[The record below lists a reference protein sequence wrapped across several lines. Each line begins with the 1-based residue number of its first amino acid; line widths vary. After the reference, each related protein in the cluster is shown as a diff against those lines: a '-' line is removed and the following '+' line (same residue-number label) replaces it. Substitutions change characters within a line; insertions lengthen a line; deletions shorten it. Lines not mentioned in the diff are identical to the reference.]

1 MCVVAAAPWAKPAV
15 VCGSPHACS
24 SLQVLFQTMQHPM
37 LKQTTGVV
45 HTHTPRYVPLRKA
58 CSSALLLSCRSLQP
72 LDLQQLLFAKGDL
85 YFVLVNPKFEA
96 PTAEMRAV
104 LPKMVPMTS
113 AIHNSSMGA
122 SLVSSFTA
130 EATAQTHF
138 GTAASSIYD
147 KGNCLASA
155 VPKPHICTISGKLV
169 CCSLRSCLHH
179 TTNFMY
185 TFPTWPHLDVLGACP
200 SSGHHRLKY

>member
-1 MCVVAAAPWAKPAV
+1 MARSTPAISSGVIPHVIIATLPIPCCRFDSACCLSVCMHVPCCPCTLGNTPGRFVAAHKPAA
-15 VCGSPHACS
+15 PYR
-24 SLQVLFQTMQHPM
+24 VLFQTVQHPM
-37 LKQTTGVV
+37 LKQSTGVV
-45 HTHTPRYVPLRKA
+45 HTYPTPCA
-58 CSSALLLSCRSLQP
+58 CWVRHASALLLSCRSLQP

-130 EATAQTHF
+130 EAAAETHV
-138 GTAASSIYD
+138 GTASIH
-147 KGNCLASA
+147 GE
-155 VPKPHICTISGKLV
+155 
-169 CCSLRSCLHH
+169 
-179 TTNFMY
+179 
-185 TFPTWPHLDVLGACP
+185 
-200 SSGHHRLKY
+200 